1 MVGIRFALLRVMKR
15 ILIIILF
22 FLFLSEI
29 SFAEIFKWVDGKG
42 VVHFTD
48 DILQV
53 PEKYRSKTKKMEL
66 PEGIEETKG
75 EGESTPKT
83 KEEAYK
89 DRLGRGE
96 DYWKGRM
103 EEWRNKLKDYQER
116 LETLRIKYNDLTIK
130 INDSKSTAERGNLR
144 RERDQV
150 KNEIDQYKIK
160 IEEANNMINKKIPD
174 EAELYKAKLEWLR

>member
-1 MVGIRFALLRVMKR
+1 MKR
-15 ILIIILF
+15 ILIVILF
-22 FLFLSEI
+22 FLFISEI
-29 SFAEIFKWVDGKG
+29 SFAEIFKWVDEKG

-83 KEEAYK
+83 KE
-89 DRLGRGE
+89 
-96 DYWKGRM
+96 
-103 EEWRNKLKDYQER
+103 
-116 LETLRIKYNDLTIK
+116 
-130 INDSKSTAERGNLR
+130 
-144 RERDQV
+144 RDQV

-160 IEEANNMINKKIPD
+160 IEEATNMINKKVPD
-174 EAELYKAKLEWLR
+174 EAELYKAKPEWLR